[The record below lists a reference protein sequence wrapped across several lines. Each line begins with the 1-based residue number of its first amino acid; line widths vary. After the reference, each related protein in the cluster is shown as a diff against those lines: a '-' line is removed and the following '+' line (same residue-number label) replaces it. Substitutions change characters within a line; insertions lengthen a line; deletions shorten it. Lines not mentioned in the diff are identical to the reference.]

1 MSTAAPPPIDDLSD
15 DPTTLTDAAPHRAG
29 RRIANRYDVVRLIA
43 EGGMGEVLLARH
55 TDLDRLVAV
64 KVMHRRKASAPDVDF
79 DFAEQFRSEARVL
92 ASFDHPNIVTLY
104 DFGLLGDDRPFL
116 AMEYVEGSTL
126 SAMLKRGGPFPA
138 SRVTALALQIGSAL
152 RYAHQR
158 GVVHR
163 DLTPSNVLLKID
175 DDGQEQVKLVDF
187 GIAQVGPADQDASDV
202 VVGSPHCMAPEQI
215 DGVGVDGRTDL
226 YALGVVMYRLLT
238 GRWPFSSRDTVAIM
252 MSHLHEEPPPMA
264 KVAPDLDIPP
274 ALEAV
279 VMRCLRKQQI
289 ERFRTAEAFLEAL
302 CEASDRPTESWR
314 VGTTAVTA
322 PTVNLRRTSLEVSR
336 TSEPALVGMVG
347 VIVIATLLALSSL
360 LVGPSDVAVADAPRG
375 LDALEEPTA
384 LAAPATLPPAPAP
397 VDAAPAKAAPKPS
410 AKPSAKASTTASAAA
425 KPAPPKP
432 AAATKAAPAPKPAA
446 AAKPAPVAPP
456 TPAAQPAAR
465 TAPTTSPAAAPRGYQ
480 GVPDDF

>member
-15 DPTTLTDAAPHRAG
+15 DPTTVTDAAAHRAG

-79 DFAEQFRSEARVL
+79 NFAEQFRSEARVL

-104 DFGLLGDDRPFL
+104 DFGLLGDERPFL

-126 SAMLKRGGPFPA
+126 SALLKRGGPFPA

-163 DLTPSNVLLKID
+163 DLTPSNMLLKID

-187 GIAQVGPADQDASDV
+187 GIALVGPADQEASDV

-238 GRWPFSSRDTVAIM
+238 GRWPFSSRDTMAIM

-279 VMRCLRKQQI
+279 VMRCLRKHQI
-289 ERFRTAEAFLEAL
+289 ERYATAEAFLEAL
-302 CEASDRPTESWR
+302 CEASDRPSESWR

-347 VIVIATLLALSSL
+347 VIVILTLLALSSL
-360 LVGPSDVAVADAPRG
+360 LVGPSDAEGVDMPRG
-375 LDALEEPTA
+375 LDALEEPAA
-384 LAAPATLPPAPAP
+384 LATPAAASTPAP
-397 VDAAPAKAAPKPS
+397 VPVDAVSEKPEPKAASKS
-410 AKPSAKASTTASAAA
+410 KRGAKTTTTASSPAKPGSAA
-425 KPAPPKP
+425 KPAPAVKP
-432 AAATKAAPAPKPAA
+432 APTPAP
-446 AAKPAPVAPP
+446 AAKP
-456 TPAAQPAAR
+456 
-465 TAPTTSPAAAPRGYQ
+465 APTTSPAAAPRGYQ